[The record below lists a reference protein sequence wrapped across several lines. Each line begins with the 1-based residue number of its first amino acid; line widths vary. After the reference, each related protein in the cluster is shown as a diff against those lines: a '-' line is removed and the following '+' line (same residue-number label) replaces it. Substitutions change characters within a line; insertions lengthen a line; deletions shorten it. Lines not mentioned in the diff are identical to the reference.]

1 MKIQKYMRVKKVKVL
16 SAVLAVWMTGILIPG
31 VMGLAGGVP
40 VNAAETDV
48 EVSIPVTVKE
58 AAGTVVMEAEES
70 DAPLPEQTELQ
81 IGTDEN
87 QKFGPIRYSEPEDYH
102 YKIYQWTGNEENVI
116 YDTFLL
122 LIL

>member
-31 VMGLAGGVP
+31 VMGLAGGVH

-102 YKIYQWTGNEENVI
+102 YKIYQ
-116 YDTFLL
+116 
-122 LIL
+122 